1 MSQEQEPEISG
12 MTLVII
18 LKFFHYLAL
27 FLAGGLGIGAGIIQ
41 SAHKKAETPP
51 AAPVQAALRTLAWL
65 ALVAIVILWISGIWL
80 AYSLYGGMAVGW
92 AFHMKLLGA
101 TGLLVAIAGLNFHLS
116 SVVRSG
122 AMPNARLMKII
133 PMVSRGSLVLVLV
146 GIAITTTTG

>member
-1 MSQEQEPEISG
+1 

-80 AYSLYGGMAVGW
+80 AYSLYGGNAAIEAVGQPD
-92 AFHMKLLGA
+92 
-101 TGLLVAIAGLNFHLS
+101 TRYPQNDLS
-116 SVVRSG
+116 LIHISEPTR
-122 AMPNARLMKII
+122 PY
-133 PMVSRGSLVLVLV
+133 
-146 GIAITTTTG
+146 